1 MQLDTKDQH
10 YIAIIG
16 DIVASKSIKD
26 RASAQEKL
34 SLTLEKI
41 NEAYEPDIA
50 AKFMITL
57 GDEFQGLLKNGTYA
71 VDIVE
76 RIGRVLYPVQVLF
89 GIGIGPIT
97 TSIDPER
104 PLGADGP
111 AYYHA
116 RAAVDTLKALEH
128 KRMEPRSD
136 IRIGIEGDPDITEA
150 LNAIF
155 SLNAALKSRWAAR
168 QREVVGMY
176 LDGGGTQTQIA
187 AQLGVHQSTV
197 QKALAQANFYAYLKA
212 LRTVS
217 GILSQIRRGADV

>member
-1 MQLDTKDQH
+1 MKHSSENNL
-10 YIAIIG
+10 YIAVIG
-16 DIVASKSIKD
+16 DIVASKALSD
-26 RASAQEKL
+26 RAATQEKL
-34 SLTLEKI
+34 SRALDKI
-41 NEAYEPDIA
+41 NAAYANDIA

-57 GDEFQGLLKNGTYA
+57 GDEFQGLLHSGMHT
-71 VDIVE
+71 VDIAEQIE
-76 RIGRVLYPVQVLF
+76 RAMYPVRVRF
-89 GIGIGPIT
+89 GIGVGPMT
-97 TSIDPER
+97 TAIDPDR

-116 RAAVDTLKALEH
+116 REAVDMLKASEH

-136 IRIGIEGDPDITEA
+136 IWIGIEGDPDITEA

-155 SLNAALKSRWAAR
+155 ALNAALKSRWAER
-168 QREVVGMY
+168 QREVVSVY
-176 LDGGGTQTQIA
+176 LDDGGTQSQIA

-217 GILSQIRRGADV
+217 GILSQIGRETNV